1 MNLYNGEIVDKIG
14 RGLNLLVG
22 IANTDTVAEIDW
34 VTLIPEEKAI

>member
-22 IANTDTVAEIDW
+22 IANTDTDTENNW
-34 VTLIPEEKAI
+34 VTLIPDEEVI